1 MTTATGG
8 GHRHR
13 RTRAAMSV
21 AVVVGILM
29 VSVLPAAAHV
39 DVEPADGAPVEP
51 GDDAILTVRVPNE
64 REVGTVGVELV
75 FPEVFETV
83 SVVPTTGWTVE
94 AEHEGV
100 KGTSSVSGVPIVP
113 VHDGEEHPET
123 TTPPSSA
130 PTDTGSSSLPAP
142 GPPETFENVSALVW
156 TGGPT
161 GPDEIVE
168 FVITVGPVPD
178 TPTLVFK
185 AVQIYESGEEVRWIQ
200 EPTDDG
206 TRLEFP
212 ASVLQVEGA
221 TPDNLAEEGP
231 LTEERSENGSD
242 DATDDSSEWW
252 KPVLV
257 GLAVLLIVG
266 GVTARVIT
274 QRRMSHSAPDDTNG
288 PLS

>member
-1 MTTATGG
+1 MK
-8 GHRHR
+8 
-13 RTRAAMSV
+13 TRAVLAV
-21 AVVVGILM
+21 AVVAGAVLA
-29 VSVLPAAAHV
+29 SVQPVAAHV

-51 GDDAILTVRVPNE
+51 GDDATLTVRVPNE
-64 REVGTVGVELV
+64 REVGTVGLELV
-75 FPEVFETV
+75 FPEVFGTV

-94 AEHEGV
+94 AEHDGA
-100 KGTSSVSGVPIVP
+100 GNALSHSAVPIVP
-113 VHDGEEHPET
+113 IHDDDEHPDDDHPEAT
-123 TTPPSSA
+123 APASSA
-130 PTDTGSSSLPAP
+130 PADTGSPSMPAP
-142 GPPETFENVSALVW
+142 GPSETFENVSALVW

-221 TPDNLAEEGP
+221 TPDDLAEEGP

-242 DATDDSSEWW
+242 DATDDGSEWW

-274 QRRMSHSAPDDTNG
+274 QRRMSHSAPDGTNG